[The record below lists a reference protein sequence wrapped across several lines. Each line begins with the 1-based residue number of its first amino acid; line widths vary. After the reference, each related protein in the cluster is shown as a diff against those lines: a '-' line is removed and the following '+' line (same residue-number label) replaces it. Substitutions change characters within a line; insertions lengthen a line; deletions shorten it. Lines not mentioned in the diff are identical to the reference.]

1 VEQSEIK
8 QLAIV
13 SGKGG
18 TGKTTIAAAFASLAK
33 NKVMVDCDVDAA
45 DLHLLLQPKIL
56 TQEKYFGGRSPHV
69 DLEKCTRC
77 GLCTEI
83 CRFNA
88 IDNGV
93 VNPIS
98 CEGCGFCTHVC
109 PEGAIVMVEAFSGD
123 WFVSET
129 PYGPFVHA
137 RLGIGEEN
145 SGKLVTVVRKKAMEV
160 AQERGL
166 ELILIDGPPGIGCP
180 VTASLTGVNLVLA
193 ITEPTLSGIHDL
205 ERILKLTEHFK
216 IPSVVCINKF
226 DINLGNTAKI
236 ASYCEKNGSR
246 LIGQIPY
253 EPKVVEALVNRKTVI
268 DYPCN
273 EVQGIVHRM
282 WEEVESILLPPPSPL
297 VGEGAGAAV
306 QSRPDDAEVNMGTM
320 APDGGG

>member
-1 VEQSEIK
+1 MEQGKTQIK
-8 QLAIV
+8 QLTIV

-18 TGKTTIAAAFASLAK
+18 TGKTTIAAAFAALSR

-45 DLHLLLQPKIL
+45 DLHLLLRPRVL
-56 TQEKYFGGRSPHV
+56 EKERYYGGRSPHV
-69 DLEKCTRC
+69 DLGQCTQC
-77 GLCTEI
+77 GRCTEV

-93 VNPIS
+93 VDYIS
-98 CEGCGFCTHVC
+98 CEGCGFCSHIC
-109 PEGAIVMVEAFSGD
+109 PENAIKMEQAFSGD

-180 VTASLTGVNLVLA
+180 VTASITGVNLVLA

-205 ERILKLTEHFK
+205 ERILELSNHFK
-216 IPSVVCINKF
+216 IPSMVCINKF
-226 DINLGNTAKI
+226 DLNLENSNRI
-236 ASYCEKNGSR
+236 SSYCEKNGSR
-246 LIGQIPY
+246 LLAKIPF
-253 EPKVVEALVNRKTVI
+253 EPKVIEALVQRKTI
-268 DYPCN
+268 MDYPCL
-273 EVQGIVHRM
+273 EVQGVVLKM
-282 WEEVESILLPPPSPL
+282 WEEIESFLK
-297 VGEGAGAAV
+297 GC
-306 QSRPDDAEVNMGTM
+306 VN
-320 APDGGG
+320 

>member
-1 VEQSEIK
+1 VDPFEIK

-45 DLHLLLQPKIL
+45 DLHILLQSKIV
-56 TQEKYFGGRSPHV
+56 TQETYFGGRSPHV
-69 DLEKCTRC
+69 DLEKCTQC
-77 GLCTEI
+77 GLCTEV

-88 IDNGV
+88 IDNGI
-93 VNPIS
+93 VNSIA
-98 CEGCGFCTHVC
+98 CEGCGFCSHIC
-109 PEGAIVMVEAFSGD
+109 PEEAITMGAAFSGD

-166 ELILIDGPPGIGCP
+166 KLILIDGPPGIGCP
-180 VTASLTGVNLVLA
+180 VTASLTGVNLMLA

-205 ERILKLTEHFK
+205 ERILSLSKHFN
-216 IPSVVCINKF
+216 IPSMVCINKY
-226 DINLGNTAKI
+226 DINRDNSARI
-236 ASYCEKNGSR
+236 ASSCQKNGSHI
-246 LIGQIPY
+246 IGFIPY
-253 EPKVVEALVNRKTVI
+253 EAKVVEALVNRKTVM

-273 EVQGIVHRM
+273 EVQGIVRRM
-282 WEEVESILLPPPSPL
+282 WKEVETVLSAPTSP
-297 VGEGAGAAV
+297 VGGEDKV
-306 QSRPDDAEVNMGTM
+306 
-320 APDGGG
+320 GG